1 MLKHVMEPLHER
13 QIEALRKA
21 SNISTFYLFLEMN
34 DFAINL
40 ATKSGRKDE
49 MEKLARDSA
58 ARRENNSDAFP
69 KIIRFGVMGWVP
81 KN

>member
-40 ATKSGRKDE
+40 ATKSGRQDE
-49 MEKLARDSA
+49 MEKLARVLRGA
-58 ARRENNSDAFP
+58 TR
-69 KIIRFGVMGWVP
+69 KQ
-81 KN
+81 